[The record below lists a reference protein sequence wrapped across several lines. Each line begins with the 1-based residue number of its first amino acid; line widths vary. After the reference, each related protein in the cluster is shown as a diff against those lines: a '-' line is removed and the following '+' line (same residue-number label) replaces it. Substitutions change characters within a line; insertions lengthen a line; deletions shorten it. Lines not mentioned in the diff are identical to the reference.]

1 MKFNKGLFDF
11 IAYMSFFNPVG
22 TGAAGGLKGK
32 SGSTV

>member
-11 IAYMSFFNPVG
+11 IGYMSFFQSRWYG
-22 TGAAGGLKGK
+22 SCWGLKGK